1 MPGLPYLRAVAR
13 GTEIDIHVQP
23 GASHPGI
30 AGVHGEAL
38 KVRIGARAVE
48 GAANEAVLAFF
59 AKALDIAKREV
70 TLLRGEKSRSKVVL
84 TTLPLAEVERRLQGL
99 VQP

>member
-59 AKALDIAKREV
+59 AEMLEVPKRDV
-70 TLLRGEKSRSKVVL
+70 TLLRGEKSRKKTVRVSL
-84 TTLPLAEVERRLQGL
+84 SVEQVRHLL
-99 VQP
+99 DKS